1 MDARKLILFIT
12 LPLYLID
19 QITKW
24 WIVLNFAPPR
34 SIPMP
39 SNHMDLE
46 HQIVVIQDVFN
57 IIRVHN
63 TGVAFGM
70 GNGTVWAPFVFLA
83 IPIIALTVIT
93 LMWKNGVFTGWQGK
107 GAFALLLAG
116 ILGNLTD
123 RLTQGFALEHL
134 KDESFWTRLMN
145 GYVVDFLDVILP
157 IYGHWPTFNVA
168 DSCIFVAAILPGIVE
183 EVVDHLLYGRRIT
196 HHRRKVQVSPHP

>member
-1 MDARKLILFIT
+1 MPAAKLILTIT
-12 LPLYLID
+12 LPLYVID

-24 WIVLNFAPPR
+24 WIVFNFLPPR
-34 SIPMP
+34 PIPLP
-39 SNHMDLE
+39 SNYLELE
-46 HQIVVIQDVFN
+46 HKIVVIENVFN

-83 IPIIALTVIT
+83 IPLIALTVIT
-93 LMWKNGVFTGWQGK
+93 LMWKKGVFTGWQGK

-134 KDESFWTRLMN
+134 RDEPFWTRLMN

-157 IYGHWPTFNVA
+157 VYGSWPTFNVA
-168 DSCIFVAAILPGIVE
+168 DSCICVAAALLIVTAWKADSE
-183 EVVDHLLYGRRIT
+183 T
-196 HHRRKVQVSPHP
+196 APKAA

>member
-1 MDARKLILFIT
+1 MDARKLILIIT
-12 LPLYLID
+12 LPLYVID

-24 WIVLNFAPPR
+24 WIVLNFVPPR

-39 SNHMDLE
+39 SNYMDLE
-46 HQIVVIQDVFN
+46 RRIVVIEDVFN

-93 LMWKNGVFTGWQGK
+93 LMWKKGVFTGWQGK

-116 ILGNLTD
+116 IFGNLTD
-123 RLTQGFALEHL
+123 RLTQGFALEYL

-157 IYGHWPTFNVA
+157 IYGNWPTFNVA
-168 DSCIFVAAILPGIVE
+168 DSCICVAAGLLIVTAWKAESE
-183 EVVDHLLYGRRIT
+183 ENT
-196 HHRRKVQVSPHP
+196 KAP